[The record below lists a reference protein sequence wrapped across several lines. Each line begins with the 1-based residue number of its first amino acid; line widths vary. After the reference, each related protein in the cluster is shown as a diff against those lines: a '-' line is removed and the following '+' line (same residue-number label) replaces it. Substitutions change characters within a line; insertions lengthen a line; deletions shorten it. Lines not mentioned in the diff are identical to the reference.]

1 MDGNNNTPASALGR
15 ARPTARDRARE
26 LGARVRERRKA
37 LGLSQEQLGEVCEL
51 HRTYIGQV
59 ERGEVNVSMRNLVA
73 VAQGLGVD
81 VGELV
86 QGIGRTD

>member
-1 MDGNNNTPASALGR
+1 MDGNHNTPASAFGR
-15 ARPTARDRARE
+15 ARPTPRDRARE
-26 LGARVRERRKA
+26 LGTRVRQRRKA

-51 HRTYIGQV
+51 HRTYIGQI

-73 VAQGLGVD
+73 VAEGLGID

-86 QGIGRTD
+86 QGIGRVE